1 MLGDTMSP
9 AQLIRLVG
17 GRDAPVLLDV
27 RRQAVF
33 SAARFVL
40 PAARH
45 GDAVNPSASLVGLVG
60 PVVCYCAHGHNVGQM
75 AAAQLRAQ
83 GIGAAWLEGGI
94 EAYEAAGGP
103 LVARLPDAAKR
114 FGEGTVWV
122 TRRRPKIDRLACPWL
137 IRRFVDARAR
147 FLFVEKDYV
156 LPIAEEIGGI
166 AFDVE
171 GAPVT
176 HERKNCSFDALLTRY
191 DITDPAMLK
200 LADIVRGADT
210 GDLSST
216 QEAGGL
222 LALSLG
228 LSQIEADDHAQL
240 EQGFLFYDALYAY
253 LRFALA
259 ETHSWP
265 PRT

>member
-1 MLGDTMSP
+1 MFGDSISP
-9 AQLIRLVG
+9 AHLIRLIG
-17 GRDAPVLLDV
+17 GRDAPLVLDV
-27 RRQAVF
+27 RREAVF
-33 SAARFVL
+33 STARFVL

-45 GDAVNPSASLVGLVG
+45 GDAANPSASLAGLVG

-83 GIGAAWLEGGI
+83 GIAAAWLEGGI
-94 EAYEAAGGP
+94 DAYQAAGGP
-103 LVARLPDAAKR
+103 LVARLPDADAR
-114 FGEGTVWV
+114 FGAGTTWV

-156 LPIAEEIGGI
+156 LDIADEIGGI

-176 HERKNCSFDALLTRY
+176 HEGTGCSFDALLARY
-191 DITDPAMLK
+191 EMNDPALLK

-210 GDLSST
+210 GDLFST
-216 QEAGGL
+216 KEAGGL

-228 LSQIEADDHAQL
+228 LSQIEEDDHAQL

-259 ETHSWP
+259 EPHSWP
-265 PRT
+265 PRA